1 MAELIW
7 GKEEKNKNDEQIFKV
22 IHKELEYDK
31 SKVAPD
37 LITFSEYLKN
47 KYVLMKEN
55 DYQKMEPK
63 EK

>member
-37 LITFSEYLKN
+37 LITFSEYHKN
-47 KYVLMKEN
+47 N
-55 DYQKMEPK
+55 NI
-63 EK
+63 